1 MPWASWISPLAW
13 TSKSNCSKNGK
24 STNASNKW
32 NAFMTGLIGKKVG
45 MTQFYN
51 AEGNVIPV
59 TVIQTGPCVVVQKK
73 ESTKDGYNALQVG
86 FGSKKNQRVNKPA
99 QGHMAKAGRGAFEV
113 LKEFR
118 LDDVS
123 QYQVGQEIKAA
134 DLFKAGDRIDVSGT
148 SKGHGF
154 TGVVKRWSFAG
165 FPRSHGT
172 HEYFRHGGSIG
183 NRSYPGR
190 VRKGKKMAG
199 HWGNERISVQNLEV
213 VDIRADDHLLLVK
226 GAVPGAKR
234 GIVVVRRAVKG

>member
-1 MPWASWISPLAW
+1 
-13 TSKSNCSKNGK
+13 
-24 STNASNKW
+24 
-32 NAFMTGLIGKKVG
+32 MTGLIGRKVG

-73 ESTKDGYNALQVG
+73 ETAKDGYNALQVG
-86 FGSKKNQRVNKPA
+86 FGSKKAQRVNKPM
-99 QGHMAKAGRGAFEV
+99 QGHMAKAGKGAFEV
-113 LKEFR
+113 VKEFR
-118 LDDVS
+118 LADVS
-123 QYQVGQEIKAA
+123 QYEVGQEIKVA
-134 DLFKAGDRIDVSGT
+134 DLFKAGDRIAVSGT

-154 TGVVKRWSFAG
+154 SGVIKRWSFAG
-165 FPRSHGT
+165 FPGSHGT

-199 HWGNERISVQNLEV
+199 HWGNEQVSIQNLEV
-213 VDIRADDHLLLVK
+213 VDIRPEENLMLVK

-234 GIVVVRRAVKG
+234 GVVIVRSAAMR

>member
-1 MPWASWISPLAW
+1 M
-13 TSKSNCSKNGK
+13 KG
-24 STNASNKW
+24 
-32 NAFMTGLIGKKVG
+32 FIGKKVG

-73 ESTKDGYNALQVG
+73 ESATDGYNAIQVG
-86 FGSKKNQRVNKPA
+86 FGSKKNQRVNKPE
-99 QGHMAKAGRGAFEV
+99 QGHMAKAGKGAFEV

-123 QYQVGQEIKAA
+123 QFQVGQEIKAA

-154 TGVVKRWSFAG
+154 TGVIKRWSFAG
-165 FPRSHGT
+165 FPGSHGT

-199 HWGNERISVQNLEV
+199 HWGNEQISVQNLEV
-213 VDIRADDHLLLVK
+213 VDIRPENDLMLVR
-226 GAVPGAKR
+226 GAVPGAKQ

>member
-1 MPWASWISPLAW
+1 M
-13 TSKSNCSKNGK
+13 K
-24 STNASNKW
+24 
-32 NAFMTGLIGKKVG
+32 GLIGKKVG

-59 TVIQTGPCVVVQKK
+59 TVIQAGPCVVVQKK

-99 QGHMAKAGRGAFEV
+99 QGHMAKAGKGAFEV

-118 LDDVS
+118 VDDVS
-123 QYQVGQEIKAA
+123 EYEVGQEIKAA
-134 DLFKAGDRIDVSGT
+134 DLFKTGDRIDVSGT

-154 TGVVKRWSFAG
+154 TGVIKRWSFAG
-165 FPRSHGT
+165 FPGSHGT

-199 HWGNERISVQNLEV
+199 HWGNEKISVQNLEV
-213 VDIRADDHLLLVK
+213 VDIRVDDNLMLVK
-226 GAVPGAKR
+226 GAVPGAKQ

>member
-1 MPWASWISPLAW
+1 VSDE
-13 TSKSNCSKNGK
+13 
-24 STNASNKW
+24 STEILCPK
-32 NAFMTGLIGKKVG
+32 AFMTGLIGRKIG

-51 AEGNVIPV
+51 TEGNVIPV

-73 ESTKDGYNALQVG
+73 ENAKDGYNAIQVG
-86 FGSKKNQRVNKPA
+86 FGSKKNQRINKPQ
-99 QGHMAKAGRGAFEV
+99 QGHMAKAGKGAFEV

-123 QYQVGQEIKAA
+123 QFQVGQEIKAA
-134 DLFKAGDRIDVSGT
+134 DLFKTGDRIDVSGT

-154 TGVVKRWSFAG
+154 AGVIKRWSFGG
-165 FPRSHGT
+165 FPGSHGT

-183 NRSYPGR
+183 NRSFPGR

-199 HWGNERISVQNLEV
+199 HWGNEQISVQNLEV
-213 VDIRADDHLLLVK
+213 VDLRPEANLMLVK
-226 GAVPGAKR
+226 GAVPGAKH

>member
-1 MPWASWISPLAW
+1 
-13 TSKSNCSKNGK
+13 
-24 STNASNKW
+24 
-32 NAFMTGLIGKKVG
+32 MTGLIGKKLG

-51 AEGNVIPV
+51 ADGNVVPV

-73 ESTKDGYNALQVG
+73 ENARDGYNALQVG

-99 QGHMAKAGRGAFEV
+99 QGHMSKAGKGAFEV

-123 QYQVGQEIKAA
+123 EYAVGQEIKVSE
-134 DLFKAGDRIDVSGT
+134 LFKAGDRIDVSGT

-154 TGVVKRWSFAG
+154 TGVIKRWSFAG
-165 FPRSHGT
+165 FPGSHGT

-199 HWGNERISVQNLEV
+199 HWGNETVSIQNLEV
-213 VDIRADDHLLLVK
+213 VDVRPEQNLMLVR
-226 GAVPGAKR
+226 GAVPGAKH
-234 GIVVVRRAVKG
+234 GVVIVRRAVKG

>member
-1 MPWASWISPLAW
+1 FF
-13 TSKSNCSKNGK
+13 T
-24 STNASNKW
+24 W
-32 NAFMTGLIGKKVG
+32 NAFMTGLIGRKVG

-59 TVIQTGPCVVVQKK
+59 TVIETGPCVVVQKK
-73 ESTKDGYNALQVG
+73 ETAKDGYNALQIG
-86 FGSKKNQRVNKPA
+86 FGSKKAQRVNKPM

-113 LKEFR
+113 VREFR
-118 LDDVS
+118 LADVS
-123 QYQVGQEIKAA
+123 QYEIGQEIKVA
-134 DLFKAGDRIDVSGT
+134 DMFKAGDRIAISGT

-154 TGVVKRWSFAG
+154 SGVIKRWSFAG
-165 FPRSHGT
+165 FPGSHGT

-199 HWGNERISVQNLEV
+199 HWGNEQISVQNLEV
-213 VDIRADDHLLLVK
+213 VDIRPENNLMLVR
-226 GAVPGAKR
+226 GAVPGAKQ

>member
-1 MPWASWISPLAW
+1 
-13 TSKSNCSKNGK
+13 
-24 STNASNKW
+24 
-32 NAFMTGLIGKKVG
+32 MTGLIGKKIG

-73 ESTKDGYNALQVG
+73 ENASDGYNAIQVG
-86 FGSKKNQRVNKPA
+86 FGSKKNQRVNKPE
-99 QGHMAKAGRGAFEV
+99 QGHMAKAGKGAFEV

-123 QYQVGQEIKAA
+123 QFQVGQEIKAT
-134 DLFKAGDRIDVSGT
+134 DLFKTGDHIDVSGT

-154 TGVVKRWSFAG
+154 TGVIKRWSFGG
-165 FPRSHGT
+165 FPGSHGT

-183 NRSYPGR
+183 NRSFPGR

-199 HWGNERISVQNLEV
+199 RWGDEQISVQNLEV
-213 VDIRADDHLLLVK
+213 VDIRPEANLMLVK
-226 GAVPGAKR
+226 GAVPGAKH